1 MAYLIV
7 LFMPIKTTEAKYR
20 CTKIFFLEWPLIH
33 FLLLLFFLRT
43 LSCCR
48 LAVYVCSGGD
58 VCRYRSRFKRGGGG
72 ETGLYS
78 PTEVQVIFEMPQ
90 LLFQLQRA
98 DNEWL
103 STRGD

>member
-1 MAYLIV
+1 MIFLPLLKQHVSHSQMAYLIV

-20 CTKIFFLEWPLIH
+20 CTVIFFLEWPLIH

-58 VCRYRSRFKRGGGG
+58 VCRYRSHFKRGGRGGGGGG
-72 ETGLYS
+72 ERGSTA
-78 PTEVQVIFEMPQ
+78 
-90 LLFQLQRA
+90 LLKYR
-98 DNEWL
+98 
-103 STRGD
+103 